1 MTQTEE
7 MEKMNKRRFLGE
19 ILIDRKKITPAQL
32 GQALSVQNKEGGY
45 MGEVLIKLGFVD
57 EQDIIAALVVQCHL
71 PYIAVDRYEITRE
84 VIALVP
90 REMASK
96 HCIVPLDRVGDIL
109 SLVMLDPL
117 DVAVRTD
124 ICQRTNCKVAPFI
137 STRREIE
144 RAIDQSY
151 GNNH

>member
-117 DVAVRTD
+117 DVAVKTD
-124 ICQRTNCKVAPFI
+124 VCQRTNCKVAPFI

>member
-1 MTQTEE
+1 MH
-7 MEKMNKRRFLGE
+7 KRRFLGE

-32 GQALSVQNKEGGY
+32 GQALGVQNKEGGY
-45 MGEVLIKLGFVD
+45 IGETLIKLGFVD

-90 REMASK
+90 REIASK
-96 HCIVPLDRVGDIL
+96 HCIVPLDRVGDVL

-117 DVAVRTD
+117 NLAVRTD
-124 ICQRTNCKVAPFI
+124 VCQRTNCKVAPFI

-151 GNNH
+151 GKNG

>member
-1 MTQTEE
+1 

-117 DVAVRTD
+117 DVAVKTD
-124 ICQRTNCKVAPFI
+124 VCQRTNCKVAPFI

>member
-1 MTQTEE
+1 MHT
-7 MEKMNKRRFLGE
+7 RRLLGE
-19 ILIDRKKITPAQL
+19 ILIDRKRITPAQL
-32 GQALSVQNKEGGY
+32 GQALGVQNKEGGY
-45 MGEVLIKLGFVD
+45 IGEILIKLGFVD

-84 VIALVP
+84 VIALIP
-90 REMASK
+90 REMAFK
-96 HCIVPLDRVGDIL
+96 HCIVPLDRVGDVL

-124 ICQRTNCKVAPFI
+124 VCRRTNCKVAPFI

-151 GNNH
+151 GKNC

>member
-1 MTQTEE
+1 
-7 MEKMNKRRFLGE
+7 MNKRRFLGE
-19 ILIDRKKITPAQL
+19 ILIDRKKITSAQL
-32 GQALSVQNKEGGY
+32 GQALIVQNKEGSY
-45 MGEVLIKLGFVD
+45 IGEVLIKLGFVD

-90 REMASK
+90 REMASR

-117 DVAVRTD
+117 DAAVRTD
-124 ICQRTNCKVAPFI
+124 VCQRTNCKVAPFI

-151 GNNH
+151 GKNG